1 MPSTLAPVVS
11 NVADVFT
18 WKTTATIASNVA
30 PNNKATSQIKILADS
45 FFCFMAFRASTN
57 YDNFSGDLRASIGAG
72 PAAATRLGTPPRV
85 PNNFEVKIR
94 RGSIDLMGTPVPQAV
109 IGSNGYF
116 SGVQSP
122 WPVLYP
128 PSSMF
133 YFEFLN
139 TAPTL
144 LNTAA
149 AAAIDLQINFGMF
162 GLNVP
167 IENLKT
173 FLASYPEIRAS
184 MAKAWDA
191 GQLPASRLT
200 GIHIDNLAN

>member
-1 MPSTLAPVVS
+1 MPASLAPVVS

-18 WKTTATIASNVA
+18 WKTTATIASNVS

-57 YDNFSGDLRASIGAG
+57 YDNFSGDLRAVVGAG
-72 PAAATRLGTPPRV
+72 PAAAVRLGTPPRV

-94 RGSIDLMGTPVPQAV
+94 RGSIDLMGNPVPQAV

-133 YFEFLN
+133 YFEFFN

-144 LNTAA
+144 LATSAA
-149 AAAIDLQINFGMF
+149 VAIDLQINFGMF

-167 IENLKT
+167 VENLKT

-200 GIHIDNLAN
+200 GIHIDGLAN